1 MKKQRRPAQLRKRAG
16 STERQGQSGASAG
29 ATLSRRMILN
39 HIRNGL
45 IVTAAVGAG
54 GWGAAYAYTTHIER
68 HDLSVIGNGVATVVQ
83 IHDPQCPTCRALQR
97 ETLRAAQSF
106 EDDVLQVRVAN
117 IRTTEGRA
125 LASRYGVPHVTLL
138 LFDGAGEMQRVLS
151 GPNNRDFL
159 RVQFAAHLATDL
171 GT

>member
-1 MKKQRRPAQLRKRAG
+1 MKKQRKPAQLRKRAG
-16 STERQGQSGASAG
+16 AAERQGQGGPSAG

-39 HIRNGL
+39 HFRNGL

-54 GWGAAYAYTTHIER
+54 GWGAAHAYATHIER

-83 IHDPQCPTCRALQR
+83 VHDPQCPICRALQK
-97 ETLRAAQSF
+97 ETLRAARSF

-159 RVQFAAHLATDL
+159 RAQFAAHLATYL